1 VGAQLSKD
9 DILFERRGAAG
20 IVTLNRPK
28 ALNAVTHAML
38 LALRTQLTRWADD
51 PAVTRVVI
59 TATEGRAFSAGGD
72 IRALY
77 DLGKAGRHDEA
88 LQFWRDEYP
97 LNAAIKNYRKPY
109 VALIDG
115 IAMGGGVGVSVHGS
129 HRVAGDRFSFAMP
142 EVGIGFFPD
151 VGATWFLPRMPG
163 ALGTYCALTGER
175 FGLGDGVAGGIATHR
190 VPSERF
196 PQLLE
201 RLVATVS
208 VDAVLSTFNEPV
220 TEQTIAARRA
230 AIDRLFAGDMVE
242 NILAGL
248 DREGGSG
255 SADAEW
261 AQKTAAVIRS
271 KSPLSLKLALA
282 QVRRGNSWDF
292 ETCMRMEFR
301 IVSRV
306 IHGHDFYEGVRAV
319 IVDKDNNP
327 RWRPATLPDVG
338 EAEVERHFAPL
349 GSAELVIS

>member
-1 VGAQLSKD
+1 MTG

-28 ALNAVTHAML
+28 ALNAVTHAMV
-38 LALRTQLTRWADD
+38 LALRAQLDQWADD

-59 TATEGRAFSAGGD
+59 AAAGERAFSAGGD

-77 DLGKAGRHDEA
+77 DLGKAGRHNEA

-97 LNAAIKNYRKPY
+97 LNVVIKNYRKPY

-151 VGATWFLPRMPG
+151 VGATWFLPRLPG
-163 ALGTYCALTGER
+163 ELGTYYALTGER
-175 FGLGDGVAGGIATHR
+175 SGVADAVASGIATHR
-190 VPSERF
+190 IPSARF
-196 PQLLE
+196 AALLDG
-201 RLVATVS
+201 LTGTVS
-208 VDAVLSTFNEPV
+208 VDAILAAFAEPA
-220 TEQTIAARRA
+220 EQGALMRQRA
-230 AIDRLFAGDMVE
+230 LIDRLFVGDMVE
-242 NILAGL
+242 NILAAV
-248 DREGGSG
+248 EGEASSG

-261 AQKTAAVIRS
+261 AAKISAIMRA

-282 QVRRGNSWDF
+282 QVRRGKTWDF

-319 IVDKDNNP
+319 IVDKDNKP
-327 RWRPATLPDVG
+327 HWRPTTLPDVS
-338 EAEVERHFAPL
+338 EQEVERHFAPL
-349 GSAELVIS
+349 GSSELVLP